1 MTILKNMDK
10 KLELLM
16 DEVSFIKKEITEI
29 NSSHDNVENNLK
41 EIMNETKNLIE
52 FRNEVISKIDK
63 INHDLYTVE
72 VITAHSYS
80 DIMKLTHENVK

>member
-63 INHDLYTVE
+63 INDDLYTVE